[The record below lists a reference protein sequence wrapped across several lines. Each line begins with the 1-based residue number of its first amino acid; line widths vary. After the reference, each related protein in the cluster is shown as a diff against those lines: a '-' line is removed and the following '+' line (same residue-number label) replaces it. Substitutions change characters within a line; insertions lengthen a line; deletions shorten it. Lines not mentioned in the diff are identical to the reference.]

1 MTDGIVRFRNLDR
14 RRLVIIRGAEEDS
27 IHIEFWKAP
36 AGAENPTFI
45 AGNWDLTVKQNKPFI
60 LRGCSEGDGI
70 CPTNTSIK
78 LFADYPTANP
88 NMRAHIVITGK
99 TTENFANTEKDLSN
113 QLIVEHKISPRRV
126 IFFYVKDKT
135 FPYEFADVEFWL
147 VPRKKK

>member
-1 MTDGIVRFRNLDR
+1 
-14 RRLVIIRGAEEDS
+14 
-27 IHIEFWKAP
+27 
-36 AGAENPTFI
+36 
-45 AGNWDLTVKQNKPFI
+45 
-60 LRGCSEGDGI
+60 
-70 CPTNTSIK
+70 
-78 LFADYPTANP
+78 
-88 NMRAHIVITGK
+88 MRAHIVITGK